1 MQGSKAS
8 GKARKAAVSQKN
20 SSSTRPCASLS
31 RRLAALFY
39 DWILLLGV
47 FFLTTLVLLV
57 FRNGQAFPAG
67 DLTYLGALYL
77 SGQFFFSW
85 FWIHGG
91 QTLGM
96 RAWKIRL
103 VSTCGSRPNL
113 VRTLMR
119 GAFATSG
126 GLVFGLGYFWA
137 LIDPAR
143 QTLQDIASRTRIIN
157 E

>member
-1 MQGSKAS
+1 MRVSRAS
-8 GKARKAAVSQKN
+8 GKAKTAAVSPKN
-20 SSSTRPCASLS
+20 SASAHLS

-39 DWILLLGV
+39 DWILLLGI
-47 FFLTTLVLLV
+47 FSLTTLLLLV

-67 DLTYLGALYL
+67 DLSYLGALYL
-77 SGQFFFSW
+77 SGQIFFSW

-103 VSTCGSRPNL
+103 VSTCGARPSWA
-113 VRTLMR
+113 RTLIR
-119 GAFATSG
+119 GALATSG
-126 GLVFGLGYFWA
+126 GLAMGVGYLWA
-137 LIDPAR
+137 IFDPAG
-143 QTLQDIASRTRIIN
+143 QTLQDIASRTRIIK